1 MLTRIALSALA
12 LAVMVSGCSGQ
23 APQPAVYPGAEWT
36 WASSPESLG
45 WSSDKLAVA
54 RAYSERIGSAAVM
67 IIDNG
72 VVVAGWGDLSY
83 RYPCHSMR
91 KSLMSA
97 LYGIYTAEGR
107 IDLSRTLADLGIDDV
122 TPLTDVER
130 TATIADLLA
139 ARSGV
144 YLPAAGEDGTMA
156 ALRPERGSHAPGTF
170 WYYNNWDFNALG
182 TIFDQLSGE
191 ESIYTAF
198 AERIA
203 QPIGMQDFDLED
215 PALRY
220 QYEPYSMHPYYN
232 FRMSTRDLARFGLL
246 FLRMGRWGDQQV
258 IPADWVP
265 ESTSPH
271 SPLAP
276 HSGYGYLWWTGEGSG
291 GFSNVDEGA
300 GAYSAQGMG
309 GHTLIVMPSRN
320 LVVVHRADTEGG
332 RGVPEWEIGTLLWLI
347 LDAAGERAIGD
358 PPRLEQAVGTR
369 LTGDT
374 LRQALLGTTLRGMT
388 STGEIRLT
396 LEADGLLAMSRGDIL
411 LGASRWSIDGDYT
424 CIELEPTEGGHQC
437 FQAVRDGHRILLFD
451 PEGFAALQFEA
462 IPRAE

>member
-1 MLTRIALSALA
+1 MLTRFTLSALA

-36 WASSPESLG
+36 WASSPERLG
-45 WSSDKLAVA
+45 WSSEKLALA
-54 RAYSERIGSAAVM
+54 RAFAERIGSAAVM
-67 IIDNG
+67 IVDNG
-72 VVVAGWGDLSY
+72 VVVDGWGDLAY

-97 LYGIYTAEGR
+97 LYGIYVAEGR
-107 IDLSRTLADLGIDDV
+107 IDLTRTLADLGIDEL
-122 TPLTDVER
+122 TPLTEVER

-144 YLPAAGEDGTMA
+144 YLPAAGEDSTMI
-156 ALRPERGSHAPGTF
+156 ALRPERGSHLRGTF

-203 QPIGMQDFDLED
+203 GPIGMQDFDLND

-220 QYEPYSMHPYYN
+220 SYESYSMHPYYN

-246 FLRMGRWGDQQV
+246 FLRQGRWGHQQV
-258 IPADWVP
+258 IPADWVR

-271 SPLAP
+271 STLGPD
-276 HSGYGYLWWTGEGSG
+276 SGYGYMWWTGEGSG
-291 GFSNVDEGA
+291 GFPSVDEGA
-300 GAYSAQGMG
+300 GAYSAQGIG

-320 LVVVHRADTEGG
+320 LVVVHRSETEAG
-332 RGVPEWEIGTLLWLI
+332 RGVQEWEIGTLLWLI
-347 LDAAGERAIGD
+347 LDAAGEGNIGA

-369 LTGDT
+369 LTGDS
-374 LRQALLGTTLRGMT
+374 LQHALLGATLRGTT
-388 STGEIRLT
+388 SSGEMRLT
-396 LEADGLLAMSRGDIL
+396 FEADGHLSGYRGDIL
-411 LGASRWSIDGDYT
+411 LWRQRWCIDGDT
-424 CIELEPTEGGHQC
+424 ICIEQEPTNGGHLC
-437 FQAVRDGHRILLFD
+437 FQVIRDGNRILLFD
-451 PEGFAALQFEA
+451 LEGFAVLQLEA
-462 IPRAE
+462 TPRGE